1 MHTYLLYLWCFLCWH
16 KNDHLSMVTLLHHI
30 SVFINESMAYTPPSL
45 AYLTGF
51 PSVFGWLRHSKQ
63 VASRHGNTSSICSCS
78 VPMLFCLF
86 LVYVLSLFRQIFHAL
101 SYKSDSLKG
110 YLQSHYCEW
119 WRHLLYWSSAHCK
132 YSTHGKIR
140 IILCILSKY
149 WEPLYSS
156 FVHVLGLRLCMYIMP
171 YLYLSLHTVALMYTF
186 VLTFPLLLDIQFILD
201 NALSQAYSHCW

>member
-1 MHTYLLYLWCFLCWH
+1 
-16 KNDHLSMVTLLHHI
+16 MVTLLHHI
-30 SVFINESMAYTPPSL
+30 SVFINWSMAYTPPSL
-45 AYLTGF
+45 IYLTGF
-51 PSVFGWLRHSKQ
+51 RSVFGWLRHSKQ
-63 VASRHGNTSSICSCS
+63 VASRHGNTNFICSCS

-86 LVYVLSLFRQIFHAL
+86 LVYVLSLFKQISHAL

-149 WEPLYSS
+149 WELLYSS
-156 FVHVLGLRLCMYIMP
+156 FVHVLGLRLCMYITP
-171 YLYLSLHTVALMYTF
+171 YLYLSLHTLAPHVYIRAHVSLAFRYSIYTWQRSF
-186 VLTFPLLLDIQFILD
+186 SSLFSLLVEASERI
-201 NALSQAYSHCW
+201 AKVQACIA